1 MAMMDF
7 SSWIFVLVMS
17 AICGLACLIISMKKG
32 YTGTQAVGWLVMGC
46 FFSVFA
52 LIAIILAPHKE
63 SQEHE

>member
-1 MAMMDF
+1 
-7 SSWIFVLVMS
+7 
-17 AICGLACLIISMKKG
+17 MKKG

>member
-17 AICGLACLIISMKKG
+17 AICGLACSIISMRKG
-32 YTGTQAVGWLVMGC
+32 YTGTQVLGWLVMGC

-52 LIAIILAPHKE
+52 LIAIILAPHKDDH
-63 SQEHE
+63 EHG